1 MVRRYSIILVTFLCS
16 ICASQGSASISGAFL
31 ASRLAASVND
41 FDKSAT
47 YTVDMI
53 SKGNKQT
60 EIYNDALLFLVAAGN
75 FEKAYSLANT
85 MKKLEIQ
92 SPALGLTLVIGKIK
106 EKQFNRALE
115 LMVEFG
121 DQLPN
126 VLKTSIKGWIHVEK
140 GNLDPAMREFSSF
153 KDSELSFDLGS
164 YYSSI
169 AYAQL
174 GEYSKALEMIRGK
187 MKNLKVL
194 GESYKIFRSNVLYLS
209 GDVTSALSL
218 LGDDIGSSSDNLTL
232 KKLYENMK
240 ERKTVI
246 LDIFKTP
253 KTGIADT
260 LILFAGGGDR
270 EVNQNLI
277 EIFYCQLAHY
287 VSGNESRFNIRL
299 AQALADSNL
308 IDEAINTL
316 MLVEKSHLFH
326 PKSELML
333 AELLTES
340 SREEL
345 AIKHLRHLIDN
356 GTGSFEVYEALG
368 NAYRHRENFELAE
381 IAYSDALA
389 ANIHSDFENK
399 KLWLIY
405 FFRGIAREQLDNYE
419 QSMIDLRKALEF
431 VPEQPQVLNYLGY
444 MLIERRENLDEALGM
459 IKLAVKQSP
468 ESGYIVDSLAWGL
481 YQLGRYYDAVVPMEK
496 AIELEPED
504 PIVNDHYGDVLW
516 KVGRKRESYFQWR
529 RALLFEPDE
538 ELNSKIQEK
547 LKEGLIDSFGN

>member
-1 MVRRYSIILVTFLCS
+1 M
-16 ICASQGSASISGAFL
+16 
-31 ASRLAASVND
+31 
-41 FDKSAT
+41 
-47 YTVDMI
+47 
-53 SKGNKQT
+53 
-60 EIYNDALLFLVAAGN
+60 
-75 FEKAYSLANT
+75 
-85 MKKLEIQ
+85 
-92 SPALGLTLVIGKIK
+92 
-106 EKQFNRALE
+106 
-115 LMVEFG
+115 
-121 DQLPN
+121 
-126 VLKTSIKGWIHVEK
+126 
-140 GNLDPAMREFSSF
+140 
-153 KDSELSFDLGS
+153 
-164 YYSSI
+164 
-169 AYAQL
+169 
-174 GEYSKALEMIRGK
+174 
-187 MKNLKVL
+187 
-194 GESYKIFRSNVLYLS
+194 
-209 GDVTSALSL
+209 
-218 LGDDIGSSSDNLTL
+218 LGDDIGSRLDNLTL
-232 KKLYENMK
+232 KKLYDNMK
-240 ERKTVI
+240 ERETVV

-260 LILFAGGGDR
+260 LILFAGGGNR

-287 VSGNESRFNIRL
+287 ISGNEARFNIRL

-316 MLVEKSHLFH
+316 MTVEKSHLFY
-326 PKSELML
+326 PKSKLML

-345 AIKHLRHLIDN
+345 AIKHLRDLIDN
-356 GTGSFEVYEALG
+356 DTGSFEVYEALG

-381 IAYSDALA
+381 IAYSDALV
-389 ANIHSDFENK
+389 ANTHSDFENK

-419 QSMIDLRKALEF
+419 QSMMDLRKALEF

-444 MLIERRENLDEALGM
+444 MLIERRESLDEALGM

-481 YQLGRYYDAVVPMEK
+481 YQLGRYYEAVVPMEK

-547 LKEGLIDSFGN
+547 LKEGLIDSSGN